1 MELQKEK
8 TQIIKKAV
16 ANIQIKMEISSMVL
30 ENKIKVMVKIL
41 PMDHYLKKRDQDHQ
55 RENFLDK
62 MEKVKVKILD
72 LQKIKIKME
81 NQIQS
86 LMVKMENQIVKI
98 KIESQSQSQIQI
110 QNLTVKMAKIKNR
123 VQNQIVKMLKI
134 QNPIKKMAINPQKN
148 KLQTKT
154 V

>member
-1 MELQKEK
+1 
-8 TQIIKKAV
+8 
-16 ANIQIKMEISSMVL
+16 MVL

-41 PMDHYLKKRDQDHQ
+41 QMDHNLKEKDQDHQ
-55 RENFLDK
+55 RANFLDK

-98 KIESQSQSQIQI
+98 KMESQSQIQI
-110 QNLTVKMAKIKNR
+110 QNLTVKMAKI
-123 VQNQIVKMLKI
+123 
-134 QNPIKKMAINPQKN
+134 QNPINKMAINLQKN
-148 KLQTKT
+148 NLQTET

>member
-16 ANIQIKMEISSMVL
+16 ANIQIKMEKSSMVL

-41 PMDHYLKKRDQDHQ
+41 PMDHYLKKKDQDHQ

-98 KIESQSQSQIQI
+98 KMESQSQIQI

>member
-62 MEKVKVKILD
+62 MEKVKVKILLMDHNLKEKDQDHQRANYLDKIEKVKVKILD
-72 LQKIKIKME
+72 LKEIKIKME
-81 NQIQS
+81 S
-86 LMVKMENQIVKI
+86 
-98 KIESQSQSQIQI
+98 QI
-110 QNLTVKMAKIKNR
+110 QNLTVKMAKI
-123 VQNQIVKMLKI
+123 
-134 QNPIKKMAINPQKN
+134 QNPINKMAINLQKN
-148 KLQTKT
+148 YLQTET

>member
-1 MELQKEK
+1 
-8 TQIIKKAV
+8 
-16 ANIQIKMEISSMVL
+16 MVL

-41 PMDHYLKKRDQDHQ
+41 LMDHNLKEKDQDHQ
-55 RENFLDK
+55 RANFLDK

-86 LMVKMENQIVKI
+86 LMVKTENQIVKI
-98 KIESQSQSQIQI
+98 KMESRIQI
-110 QNLTVKMAKIKNR
+110 QNLTVKMAKMENR
-123 VQNQIVKMLKI
+123 IQNQIVKMSKI

-148 KLQTKT
+148 NLHTKT

>member
-98 KIESQSQSQIQI
+98 KMESQSQIQI

-148 KLQTKT
+148 
-154 V
+154 